1 MSATQYIGTAG
12 TAAMLALGINL
23 CPSTANSF
31 GSEFAV
37 RNISKIATT
46 LPTSAR
52 KRQAGS
58 SFSTHDFGAA
68 ANDQIIQANVAE
80 RQTSPVERIVGEMR
94 RWAALSDDWD
104 GQGASAP
111 LEQSVKEAVAF
122 IRMLAPGIP
131 LPDPMVHANGRAGLF
146 WQEGQMY
153 ADLEFLGDGR
163 MAYYIE
169 RTGDKHKGVV
179 HFDLLNL
186 PPVFHPLLQG

>member
-12 TAAMLALGINL
+12 TAAMLARGINL

-37 RNISKIATT
+37 RNISKTATAS
-46 LPTSAR
+46 PNSPR

-58 SFSTHDFGAA
+58 SFSTHDFGVA
-68 ANDQIIQANVAE
+68 ANDQMIQAYAAE
-80 RQTSPVERIVGEMR
+80 RQTSPVERTVGEMR
-94 RWAALSDDWD
+94 RWTALSDNWD

-122 IRMLAPGIP
+122 VRMLTPGIP

-146 WQEGQMY
+146 WQEGQLY

-169 RTGDKHKGVV
+169 RNGDKHKGVV

-186 PPVFHPLLQG
+186 PPVFQTLLQG